1 MSDDAYSLTERSIRE
16 LRRLLQTQQSEMMS
30 LRRKVARLDG
40 PRTYFK
46 PSEIKWFWL
55 KAPLYPQSDLS
66 PYNDEI
72 WQTTGCAMEWN
83 SETKQW
89 DSVYPET
96 EEIIYSTGNMYGMTD
111 LVIPCQKRDDGWEPV
126 ASAPPDDV
134 VFEDTPQLSGDL
146 ATATGGLQFEE
157 TTTTPA
163 DKSGFLR
170 FDKVTQRFTYPGS
183 HIIKAIDIGNAS
195 PSLNFETDGEI
206 EVNYTGIY
214 EITFAAEIT
223 AERYLFASP
232 AGRTGLHTNTGP
244 ASAGTA
250 HTHTYQS
257 PWNGYNYPVKFR
269 PAFWRRP
276 VSGSYAEDG
285 GLAMPEISLNI
296 LGTSS
301 QSMGYYGRIIRF
313 LEEGE
318 TLGMK
323 AHSDQLSEARCIIR
337 RWTLGFHLLQPGWGT
352 YG

>member
-1 MSDDAYSLTERSIRE
+1 MNLKAFNDADIDV
-16 LRRLLQTQQSEMMS
+16 LRRLIARERESYQSVPRNLMPIP
-30 LRRKVARLDG
+30 RKKIEW
-40 PRTYFK
+40 K
-46 PSEIKWFWL
+46 PSESIKWFWL

-146 ATATGGLQFEE
+146 ATATGGVQFEE

-195 PSLNFETDGEI
+195 PSLNYETDGEI

-232 AGRTGLHTNTGP
+232 AGRTSTIATGA

-250 HTHTYQS
+250 HTHQYQS

-301 QSMGYYGRIIRF
+301 QSMGYYGRIVRF